1 MSLQRR
7 PCADGTYDSRENFS
21 FLAKRGIEA
30 TIKVWKNSSRRAR
43 GCPARKRVA
52 LELMRDPESWKRRV
66 GNGLR
71 WMAESGFS
79 AFKRLFGEHV
89 MAISLSKHGQGD
101 VSQGFPLQPLH
112 ELESITLNRLD
123 LKESR
128 LKGSLRN
135 HRVMQRSIETKTLI
149 IEKDN
154 EE

>member
-1 MSLQRR
+1 
-7 PCADGTYDSRENFS
+7 
-21 FLAKRGIEA
+21 
-30 TIKVWKNSSRRAR
+30 
-43 GCPARKRVA
+43 
-52 LELMRDPESWKRRV
+52 
-66 GNGLR
+66 
-71 WMAESGFS
+71 MAESGFS

-101 VSQGFPLQPLH
+101 VSQGLTLQPLH